1 VNHRLVKLRAMK
13 VPNPAVQIPPPF
25 ARNPAPQR
33 QLDAADLADLTQA
46 PKPAPELVA
55 RTPAPTAADLR
66 PQRPGSLLD
75 IKV

>member
-1 VNHRLVKLRAMK
+1 MK

-33 QLDAADLADLTQA
+33 RLDAGDLADLTQA
-46 PKPAPELVA
+46 PKSAAEAPARTQAPPAP
-55 RTPAPTAADLR
+55 ADVR
-66 PQRPGSLLD
+66 PQRPGSVLD

>member
-1 VNHRLVKLRAMK
+1 MK

-33 QLDAADLADLTQA
+33 RLDAADLADLTQP
-46 PKPAPELVA
+46 PKPASEPA
-55 RTPAPTAADLR
+55 GRTQAPPAAADVR

>member
-1 VNHRLVKLRAMK
+1 MK

-33 QLDAADLADLTQA
+33 RLDAGDLADLTQA
-46 PKPAPELVA
+46 QKPPADAPA
-55 RTPAPTAADLR
+55 RTQAPSPPADIR

>member
-1 VNHRLVKLRAMK
+1 MK

-33 QLDAADLADLTQA
+33 RLDAGDLADLTQS
-46 PKPAPELVA
+46 PKPAPEPAA
-55 RTPAPTAADLR
+55 RTQTAPADMR
-66 PQRPGSLLD
+66 PQRPGSVLD

>member
-1 VNHRLVKLRAMK
+1 MK

-33 QLDAADLADLTQA
+33 RLDAADLADLTQA
-46 PKPAPELVA
+46 PKPAPETAA
-55 RTPAPTAADLR
+55 RTQTPPADIR
-66 PQRPGSLLD
+66 PQRPGSVLD

>member
-1 VNHRLVKLRAMK
+1 MK

-33 QLDAADLADLTQA
+33 RLDAADLADLTQPPKAAEA
-46 PKPAPELVA
+46 PARTQAPPAP
-55 RTPAPTAADLR
+55 ADVR
-66 PQRPGSLLD
+66 PQRPGSVLD

>member
-1 VNHRLVKLRAMK
+1 MK

-33 QLDAADLADLTQA
+33 RLDAADLADLTQA
-46 PKPAPELVA
+46 PKPAPEPA
-55 RTPAPTAADLR
+55 TRTQAPADMR

>member
-1 VNHRLVKLRAMK
+1 MK

-33 QLDAADLADLTQA
+33 RLDAADLADLTQA
-46 PKPAPELVA
+46 PKPSTEPAAKTHAPL
-55 RTPAPTAADLR
+55 AAAGIR